1 MSIYNAKAS
10 PSDSRQITFPDS
22 IHLFIEATDPGNAI
36 FEETGEIPVIP
47 WPLER
52 PCKKAEAGVTPVTD
66 PQ

>member
-1 MSIYNAKAS
+1 MSIYNAIAS
-10 PSDSRQITFPDS
+10 PLYDWQITFPDS

-47 WPLER
+47 WPLEC
-52 PCKKAEAGVTPVTD
+52 PCKKVEAGVTPVTD